1 MPELRWRGKV
11 KKVNPPV
18 LAVVVVVDVVVVVV
32 AVVPYATT
40 DVEAGVVASSGS
52 VSGQAF
58 G

>member
-1 MPELRWRGKV
+1 LRWGGKV